1 MQEWRAHI
9 GSADSS
15 LMGRNICST
24 EGTSCVELETSSTFQ
39 CCRSPW
45 RRTYNLHFTKP
56 TQAPATLQICV
67 LIPMDNHSLPP
78 SSRKPFFSTN
88 RGHYGKTTG
97 DQNAELQSPFQWTH
111 LQYNPPAPLP
121 TPPPAAKAEG
131 LLQKKGQK
139 ECKSQRSA
147 ETRREGLPQRST
159 HQLVNTKRSVS
170 IENIR
175 ARNTRTYIR
184 IEVHT

>member
-1 MQEWRAHI
+1 
-9 GSADSS
+9 
-15 LMGRNICST
+15 MGRNICST
-24 EGTSCVELETSSTFQ
+24 EGTSCVELETSSTSQ

-56 TQAPATLQICV
+56 TQALATLQICV

-78 SSRKPFFSTN
+78 SSRKPFFSRIEAITGKPQVIKTQSCRAHSN
-88 RGHYGKTTG
+88 GHIY
-97 DQNAELQSPFQWTH
+97 SI
-111 LQYNPPAPLP
+111 
-121 TPPPAAKAEG
+121 TPPPHTAKAEG
-131 LLQKKGQK
+131 LLQKRGQK